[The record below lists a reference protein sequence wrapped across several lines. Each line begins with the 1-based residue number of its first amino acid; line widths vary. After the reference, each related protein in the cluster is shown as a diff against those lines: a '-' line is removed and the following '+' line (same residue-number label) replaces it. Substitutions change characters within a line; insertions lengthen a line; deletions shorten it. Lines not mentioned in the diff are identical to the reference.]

1 VGDCRAVR
9 QPVTRKTRRLR
20 RQLIL
25 SDVVSGE
32 GLALVDPY
40 GDLAERVAARI
51 PARRKDDLVYL
62 NMPDRSQPFGYNPLK
77 RVTPERRPLAGSSL
91 LEVFAKMWP
100 EAWGV
105 RMEHILRNAL
115 FAQPQASLPDVL
127 TLFEGS
133 ARRMTSGDC

>member
-1 VGDCRAVR
+1 
-9 QPVTRKTRRLR
+9 
-20 RQLIL
+20 
-25 SDVVSGE
+25 
-32 GLALVDPY
+32 
-40 GDLAERVAARI
+40 
-51 PARRKDDLVYL
+51 
-62 NMPDRSQPFGYNPLK
+62 MPDRSQPFGYNPLK

-91 LEVFAKMWP
+91 LEGFAKMWP

-105 RMEHILRNAL
+105 QMEHILRNAP